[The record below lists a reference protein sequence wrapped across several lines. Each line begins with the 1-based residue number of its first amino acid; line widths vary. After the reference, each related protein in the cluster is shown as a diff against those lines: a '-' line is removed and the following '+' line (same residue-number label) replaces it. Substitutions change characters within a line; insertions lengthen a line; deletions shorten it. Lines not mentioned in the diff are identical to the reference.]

1 MRRSLPAGSW
11 LQDGSLRLRD
21 TPMILMYHGVA
32 DVTEDPNR
40 LCVSPARFAGQMAG
54 LARLGLRGVGI
65 GALVEAM
72 RAGRQRGLV
81 GITFDDGYVSVL
93 DAALPVLRRHG
104 FGATAYIISDRIGGT
119 NVWDEGPVWPLMTA
133 DQLRELAA
141 AGIEIGSHAA
151 THMHLA
157 EATPEQLAAEVS
169 GSKARLAGLLG
180 TEIRSFAYPYGS
192 MNAAARQAVRDAGY
206 EHACAVE
213 ASLPEMGLMALPRIY
228 VGQQDDA
235 MRLAAKRVL
244 YRGRIALSSRPRA
257 TGPHSPQREN
267 SMKVLHVITG
277 LDAGGAELQ
286 LAMILRRTR
295 HQSDVVTLYNPGPVA
310 EMIRARGTSVRD
322 IGMQRNTELPALLR
336 LRKLIKDGQYDV
348 VHTHLYRAQIYARPA
363 ARLAGTPV
371 VLTTEHSIGETHI
384 ERRKMTRGVRALYL
398 GSEMFSH
405 ATIAV
410 SDIVKDRL
418 VRWGVR
424 PGKVVVIPN
433 GVDTDGLGFD
443 AGARDRV
450 RAQFGISP
458 DTYVIGALGRL
469 DPNKRVDLT
478 MEAAA
483 PMLGEACKILVIGRG
498 EDQARLEAAAR
509 RIGVTEHVI
518 FGGYQSDTTAMLAAF
533 DLYVAASVQETFGLS
548 VLEALASGLPV
559 LYTTCP
565 ALDGIQTERA
575 RMVAGTVEA
584 LRDEIRK
591 EIDTGPRPRVADSK
605 VFERYGIESVVSR
618 IDDLY
623 EKILATRP
631 RRARR
636 KVARRRRAAA

>member
-1 MRRSLPAGSW
+1 
-11 LQDGSLRLRD
+11 
-21 TPMILMYHGVA
+21 
-32 DVTEDPNR
+32 
-40 LCVSPARFAGQMAG
+40 
-54 LARLGLRGVGI
+54 
-65 GALVEAM
+65 
-72 RAGRQRGLV
+72 
-81 GITFDDGYVSVL
+81 
-93 DAALPVLRRHG
+93 
-104 FGATAYIISDRIGGT
+104 
-119 NVWDEGPVWPLMTA
+119 
-133 DQLRELAA
+133 
-141 AGIEIGSHAA
+141 
-151 THMHLA
+151 
-157 EATPEQLAAEVS
+157 
-169 GSKARLAGLLG
+169 
-180 TEIRSFAYPYGS
+180 
-192 MNAAARQAVRDAGY
+192 
-206 EHACAVE
+206 
-213 ASLPEMGLMALPRIY
+213 
-228 VGQQDDA
+228 
-235 MRLAAKRVL
+235 
-244 YRGRIALSSRPRA
+244 
-257 TGPHSPQREN
+257 
-267 SMKVLHVITG
+267 MKVLHVITG

-295 HQSDVVTLYNPGPVA
+295 HESDVVTLYNPGPVA
-310 EMIRARGTSVRD
+310 ELITAQGGTVRNL
-322 IGMQRNTELPALLR
+322 GMQRNTELPALLR

-398 GSEMFSH
+398 SSEMFSD

-424 PGKVVVIPN
+424 PGKVTVIPN
-433 GVDTDGLGFD
+433 GVDTDELGFD
-443 AGARDRV
+443 AEARDRL

-458 DTYVIGALGRL
+458 KTYVIGALGRL

-483 PMLGEACKILVIGRG
+483 PMLGEKCKILVIGRG
-498 EDQARLEAAAR
+498 EDQPRLEAAAKR
-509 RIGVTEHVI
+509 LGVTDHVI

-533 DLYVAASVQETFGLS
+533 DLYVAASLQETFGLS

-575 RMVAGTVEA
+575 RMVAGTPDA

-591 EIDTGPRPRVADSK
+591 EFDTGPRPRVADNK
-605 VFERYGIESVVSR
+605 VFARYGIESVVSR

-623 EKILATRP
+623 EKILEARP
-631 RRARR
+631 SRVQR
-636 KVARRRRAAA
+636 KVARRRPAAASRKANQAIP